1 MPKIYTTIQGDEWD
15 IIAKKVYGSEEY
27 MTDLLKA
34 NQQYSSFVE
43 FSAGV
48 QIICPD
54 VEKKTLTSILP
65 PWKR

>member
-1 MPKIYTTIQGDEWD
+1 MPKNYTTIQGDEWD

-27 MTDLLKA
+27 LTDLLKA
-34 NQQYSSFVE
+34 NQQYADIVE

-54 VEKKTLTSILP
+54 VAKKNLTSILP
-65 PWKR
+65 LWKR